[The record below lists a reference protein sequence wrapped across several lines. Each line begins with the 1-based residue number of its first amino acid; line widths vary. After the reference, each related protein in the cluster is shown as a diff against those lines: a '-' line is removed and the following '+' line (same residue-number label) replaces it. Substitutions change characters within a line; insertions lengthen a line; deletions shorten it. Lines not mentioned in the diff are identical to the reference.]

1 MTTRAGAA
9 TVSRP
14 VDATRSRRVGV
25 DDVMMVPSSERT
37 LLITLRARLDPEAS
51 TGPVITVR
59 RLDLSSSV
67 ASEQVEVSASAE
79 EALGIVRDWLSEFA
93 VAE

>member
-1 MTTRAGAA
+1 M
-9 TVSRP
+9 
-14 VDATRSRRVGV
+14 GV
-25 DDVMMVPSSERT
+25 DDVRMVPSSERT

-59 RLDLSSSV
+59 RHDLSPTG
-67 ASEQVEVSASAE
+67 ASEQVEVTASAE